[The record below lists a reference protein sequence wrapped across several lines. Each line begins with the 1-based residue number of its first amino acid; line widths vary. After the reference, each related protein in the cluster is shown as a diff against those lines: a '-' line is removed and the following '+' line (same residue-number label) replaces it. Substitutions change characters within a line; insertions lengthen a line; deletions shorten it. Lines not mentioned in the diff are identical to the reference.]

1 LTRNIYPLKKKV
13 WVIFE
18 ISQEL
23 RKLINSKKFTK
34 DESNYIS
41 VERALNKIDAIR
53 NRKKRIEVLTGI
65 RDYYQKELKQKQQE
79 LRDKIDYNTALK
91 DRLKS
96 DKSGGKLR
104 YGRYDDL
111 K

>member
-1 LTRNIYPLKKKV
+1 LGLHLVYPYP
-13 WVIFE
+13 
-18 ISQEL
+18 
-23 RKLINSKKFTK
+23 RKLIHSKKFSK
-34 DESNYIS
+34 DEPNCITI
-41 VERALNKIDAIR
+41 EKALNKIEGIR
-53 NRKKRIEVLTGI
+53 NRKKRIEVLTDI

-96 DKSGGKLR
+96 DRSGGRLR

>member
-1 LTRNIYPLKKKV
+1 MTKNIHPSKKKV
-13 WVIFE
+13 WVTFD
-18 ISQEL
+18 ISKEFG
-23 RKLINSKKFTK
+23 KLIHSKKFTQ
-34 DESNYIS
+34 DEPNYVS
-41 VERALNKIDAIR
+41 VERALNKIEAIL
-53 NRKKRIEVLTGI
+53 NRKKRIEVLTEI

-79 LRDKIDYNTALK
+79 LRDKIDFNTDLK

>member
-1 LTRNIYPLKKKV
+1 MTRNIYPLRKKV
-13 WVIFE
+13 CFIFD
-18 ISQEL
+18 IFKEL
-23 RKLINSKKFTK
+23 GKLINSKKFTK
-34 DESNYIS
+34 DEPDYIS

-53 NRKKRIEVLTGI
+53 NRKKRIEKLTEI

-79 LRDKIDYNTALK
+79 LRDKIDYNAALK

-96 DKSGGKLR
+96 EKSGGKLR

>member
-18 ISQEL
+18 IPQEL

-34 DESNYIS
+34 DESNFIS
-41 VERALNKIDAIR
+41 VVRALDKIDAIR
-53 NRKKRIEVLTGI
+53 NRKKRTEVLTDN

-79 LRDKIDYNTALK
+79 LRDKIDYNASLK
-91 DRLKS
+91 DR
-96 DKSGGKLR
+96 
-104 YGRYDDL
+104 
-111 K
+111 

>member
-1 LTRNIYPLKKKV
+1 LTRNIYPSKKKL
-13 WVIFE
+13 WATFD
-18 ISQEL
+18 ISKEL
-23 RKLINSKKFTK
+23 RKLIHSKKFSK
-34 DESNYIS
+34 DEPNYTL
-41 VERALNKIDAIR
+41 EKALNKIEGIR
-53 NRKKRIEVLTGI
+53 NRKKRIEVLTDI

-96 DKSGGKLR
+96 DRSGGRLR

>member
-18 ISQEL
+18 IPQEL

-34 DESNYIS
+34 DEPNFIS
-41 VERALNKIDAIR
+41 VVRALDKIDAIR
-53 NRKKRIEVLTGI
+53 NRKKRTEVLTDI

-79 LRDKIDYNTALK
+79 LRDKIDYNAALK

-96 DKSGGKLR
+96 EKSGGKLR

>member
-53 NRKKRIEVLTGI
+53 NRKKRIEVLTEI

-79 LRDKIDYNTALK
+79 LRDKIEYNTALK

>member
-1 LTRNIYPLKKKV
+1 MTRNIYPSRKKL
-13 WVIFE
+13 WVTFD
-18 ISQEL
+18 ISKEL
-23 RKLINSKKFTK
+23 RKLIHSEKFTK
-34 DESNYIS
+34 DEPNYIS
-41 VERALNKIDAIR
+41 VERALNEIEAIR
-53 NRKKRIEVLTGI
+53 NRKKRIEVLTEI

-79 LRDKIDYNTALK
+79 LRDKIDYDTALT